1 MGIAAAAPR
10 PARSG
15 ARDGCGPARSP
26 ENAYTPRMGSAAVTA
41 VRERRVWRVEGLTLI
56 GFGIALALLL
66 AIGVVAYRGIVA
78 ARRGRR

>member
-1 MGIAAAAPR
+1 
-10 PARSG
+10 
-15 ARDGCGPARSP
+15 
-26 ENAYTPRMGSAAVTA
+26 MGSAAVTA